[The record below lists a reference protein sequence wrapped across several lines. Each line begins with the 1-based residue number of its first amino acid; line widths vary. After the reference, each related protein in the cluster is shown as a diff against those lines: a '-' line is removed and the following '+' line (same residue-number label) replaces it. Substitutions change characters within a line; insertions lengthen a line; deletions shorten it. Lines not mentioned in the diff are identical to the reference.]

1 MGRKY
6 AEKELLIFEA
16 FKKIIID
23 NSTIICYTLVNN
35 NLYGGQNEENY
46 K

>member
-1 MGRKY
+1 MPVERCHGYCGKGKN
-6 AEKELLIFEA
+6 E
-16 FKKIIID
+16 KIIID